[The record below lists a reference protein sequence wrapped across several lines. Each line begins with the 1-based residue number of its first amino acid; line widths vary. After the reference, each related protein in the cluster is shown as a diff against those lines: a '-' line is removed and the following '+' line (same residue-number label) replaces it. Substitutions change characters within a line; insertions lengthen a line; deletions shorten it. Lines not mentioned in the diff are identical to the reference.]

1 MIKFHDGTHPDL
13 SNYTGSRAWN
23 NTALLNNP
31 GGRMAGWNAKE
42 TVISGLL
49 KSSAAKLDG
58 LAMNAVAVHDTEV
71 LWVIKGFHQT
81 ANPDNA
87 LMQECHLTLGFRG
100 TVYHVACWFTPT
112 QMPYI
117 SSITQGEKH
126 QEDLDGFKTQKKR
139 GK

>member
-13 SNYTGSRAWN
+13 TSYTGGRAWN
-23 NTALLNNP
+23 NAELLGNP

-49 KSSAAKLDG
+49 KACSKQVDG

-87 LMQECHLTLGFRG
+87 LMQECHLTLDFRG
-100 TVYHVACWFTPT
+100 TVYHVACWFTGT
-112 QMPYI
+112 QNPVI
-117 SSITQGEKH
+117 SSVTQGAKH
-126 QEDLDGFKTQKKR
+126 KVDLDGFKTVNSK